1 MGKEGELAKGSGRS
15 IEGIDLVQVLNGFSE
30 KLESW
35 GGHPMAVGVNIR
47 IEFIEELQSYF
58 HEAIGAAN
66 SNPACEKTLEV
77 ATYLELEEITPEFM
91 DELSFL
97 QPFGQENPEP
107 IFATRNARFRQHPK
121 VFKEAHFRFSL
132 NDKYGRPLQGVAWNL
147 ARRIPLSL
155 IHI

>member
-1 MGKEGELAKGSGRS
+1 
-15 IEGIDLVQVLNGFSE
+15 
-30 KLESW
+30 
-35 GGHPMAVGVNIR
+35 MAVGVNIR

-66 SNPACEKTLEV
+66 SNPASEKTLEV

-132 NDKYGRPLQGVAWNL
+132 KDKYGRPLQGVAWNL
-147 ARRIPLSL
+147 ARRIPKLDTFVDIAYRLAWNSFRRQKAL
-155 IHI
+155 QMELVDWKYSQPV